1 MEIHKNLFASKKK
14 YYLDQNEMPSQSA
27 NTILIHM
34 SDKQLILPM
43 NKVIS
48 TNNKET
54 DHSIKAME
62 K

>member
-1 MEIHKNLFASKKK
+1 
-14 YYLDQNEMPSQSA
+14 MPSQSA

>member
-1 MEIHKNLFASKKK
+1 MRCQVK
-14 YYLDQNEMPSQSA
+14 SA
-27 NTILIHM
+27 NTLLIHR

-48 TNNKET
+48 TSNKET

-62 K
+62 KEINGNFAKEAT